1 MSCMDQVW
9 VFQEHRGMRDDAV
22 AEPRNCRM
30 CLLLAAE
37 ECAAGSKV

>member
-1 MSCMDQVW
+1 MDRVW

-37 ECAAGSKV
+37 ERAAGSKV